1 MSGSCLSLGVLI
13 VSMSVP
19 DPRRHKELQRLIAK
33 LGLRDTSRVAWHW
46 VDLALTHPT
55 FSTTANYEQLEFVGD
70 AALRLTAAE
79 FLLEMDPN
87 ASVGELSALRA
98 VLVSDRALA
107 KIALQYDL
115 GRYLRVGG
123 SAINDPRGE
132 ASRLAESLEALLGA
146 LYLST
151 HNLSL
156 IRPWLDRHL
165 QAQAAAVRADPA
177 RQNYKAALQIWTQAH
192 YRSLPEY
199 RVQETAPIHDPERF
213 TAEVWFQGR
222 CIGQGQGPSKQAAEK
237 LAARVAYQH
246 LQANAG
252 TALSEA

>member
-1 MSGSCLSLGVLI
+1 MLR
-13 VSMSVP
+13 MSVS
-19 DPRRHKELQRLIAK
+19 DPRRSKELQRLLAK
-33 LGLRDTSRVAWHW
+33 LGLRDTSQVAWQW

-55 FSTTANYEQLEFVGD
+55 FSAMANYEQLEFVGD

-98 VLVSDRALA
+98 VLVSDRTLTN
-107 KIALQYDL
+107 IALQYGL

-123 SAINDPRGE
+123 SAVNDPRGE
-132 ASRLAESLEALLGA
+132 ASRLAESFEALLGA

-151 HNLSL
+151 HDLSL

-199 RVQETAPIHDPERF
+199 RVQETGPIHDPKRF
-213 TAEVWFQGR
+213 TAEVWFQGQR
-222 CIGQGQGPSKQAAEK
+222 IGQGQGPSKQAAEK
-237 LAARVAYQH
+237 QAAQVAYRY
-246 LQANAG
+246 LQTKTGA
-252 TALSEA
+252 ALSET